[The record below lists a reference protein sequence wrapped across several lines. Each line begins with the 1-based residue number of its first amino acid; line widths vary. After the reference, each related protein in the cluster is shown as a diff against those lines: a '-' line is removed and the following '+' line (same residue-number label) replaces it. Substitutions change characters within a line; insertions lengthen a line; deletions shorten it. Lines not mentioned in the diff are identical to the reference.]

1 MLDGFATDAQR
12 TRWLDPLLAGE
23 IPANIATTVRREG
36 DEHVVS
42 GRKYFITNAPPDER
56 CRLFLVMARLPQ
68 QPPRR
73 TPIESAKSSN
83 QTERRRPRRLH
94 RVKRQAEG
102 LELSGTVVPDERME
116 RTPWPRRRTPTST
129 STQTWP
135 TSTRTSSTIT
145 STSSTS
151 LHEHAH

>member
-56 CRLFLVMARLPQ
+56 CRLFLIMARLPQ

-73 TPIESAKSSN
+73 TPSSR
-83 QTERRRPRRLH
+83 QI
-94 RVKRQAEG
+94 VK
-102 LELSGTVVPDERME
+102 PD
-116 RTPWPRRRTPTST
+116 RTPTT
-129 STQTWP
+129 PQTP
-135 TSTRTSSTIT
+135 SG
-145 STSSTS
+145 
-151 LHEHAH
+151 